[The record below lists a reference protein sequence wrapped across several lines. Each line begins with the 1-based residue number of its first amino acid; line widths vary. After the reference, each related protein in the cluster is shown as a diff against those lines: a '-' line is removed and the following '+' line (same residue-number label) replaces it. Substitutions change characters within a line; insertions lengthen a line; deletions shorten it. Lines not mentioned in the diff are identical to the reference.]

1 MTNKFLLMGGLLLS
15 LVACRG
21 TESAPPSASAKASTP
36 SAPPVSVNTIVATR
50 QDVPMQLQANASV
63 QALSSVELHSQ
74 LVSTIHKVH
83 VNEGQFVKAG
93 QILFALDHDVES
105 ANLAKAKAQ
114 LLRDQAL
121 LLDLERQLKRGLE
134 LVAQKFV
141 SQGNAET
148 LDSQVQAQ
156 RALVQSDQAAVQA
169 AQINVDLAVIRS
181 PMDGRVGEI
190 RVFAGSLVQLSTPLL
205 TVTQMNPIALSFT
218 LPENDLTDLLAAQK
232 AGSVAV
238 KARSGAVQG
247 RLSFIDSAVDNQ
259 NGVIRVKAQFDNRD
273 QQWWPGQYTDVQ
285 LTIKTLKDVVVLPQ
299 AAVMITPRGRFVYT
313 VASDNT
319 AKQLPVTILHSYG
332 TQAVVSGLQGGE
344 KIILEGKQNLR
355 PGGKVVEVKEPDSNS
370 KKKKGEG
377 GA

>member
-1 MTNKFLLMGGLLLS
+1 MINKFLWMGSLLLS
-15 LVACRG
+15 LAACRG
-21 TESAPPSASAKASTP
+21 TETASPSASARASTT
-36 SAPPVSVNTIVATR
+36 SMPPVSVNTVVATR
-50 QDVPMQLQANASV
+50 QDVPMQLQANATV

-93 QILFALDHDVES
+93 QILFSLDHDLES

-114 LLRDQAL
+114 LLRDQTL

-134 LVAQKFV
+134 LVAQNFV
-141 SQGNAET
+141 SRGNAET

-156 RALVQSDQAAVQA
+156 RALVQSNQVAVQA

-190 RVFAGSLVQLSTPLL
+190 RVFPGSLVQLSTPLL

-218 LPENDLTDLLAAQK
+218 LPEDGLTALLVAQK
-232 AGSVAV
+232 AGSIPV
-238 KARSGAVQG
+238 KARSGAAQG
-247 RLSFIDSAVDNQ
+247 HLSFIDSAVDNQ

-285 LTIKTLKDVVVLPQ
+285 LTIKTLKDVVVVPQ

-313 VASDNT
+313 VAADNT
-319 AKQLPVTILHSYG
+319 ATQLPVTILHSFG
-332 TQAVVSGLQGGE
+332 TQSVVSGLQGGE

-355 PGGKVVEVKEPDSNS
+355 PGGKVVENKGPDI
-370 KKKKGEG
+370 KQKV